1 MNKDRII
8 ALTDGIVAIAATIM
22 VLELKIPKI
31 ITLDSLLS
39 QIPILYSYIISFALI
54 YLAWRSHHN
63 AFEKAEIINS
73 KIFILNGIWLFF
85 ITLIP
90 FATGLIG
97 HAPRETLSS
106 AIYSIVLILWILT
119 FQILDIEI
127 TKINP
132 EAPADEV
139 RDNKARILLFG
150 SYISALIVA
159 FIVPVLTVIIIGL
172 NILIMA
178 LYKFITSDKEIYT

>member
-1 MNKDRII
+1 M
-8 ALTDGIVAIAATIM
+8 
-22 VLELKIPKI
+22 
-31 ITLDSLLS
+31 
-39 QIPILYSYIISFALI
+39 
-54 YLAWRSHHN
+54 
-63 AFEKAEIINS
+63 
-73 KIFILNGIWLFF
+73 
-85 ITLIP
+85 
-90 FATGLIG
+90 
-97 HAPRETLSS
+97 
-106 AIYSIVLILWILT
+106 ILWILT